1 MEIEPTFCIKLDL
14 KRKDLC
20 EKMHNISPTYDI
32 LKILLAEGRSSSCR
46 REQTG
51 NLSCIDW
58 RRLCWKKQM
67 MTIILLCLRLWKNWR
82 HMM

>member
-32 LKILLAEGRSSSCR
+32 LKILLAEGRSALCR
-46 REQTG
+46 KERIR
-51 NLSCIDW
+51 NLSCID
-58 RRLCWKKQM
+58 
-67 MTIILLCLRLWKNWR
+67 
-82 HMM
+82 

>member
-51 NLSCIDW
+51 DRKST
-58 RRLCWKKQM
+58 RLNSSHIEESRM
-67 MTIILLCLRLWKNWR
+67 PSSA
-82 HMM
+82 